1 MVAEYEPRQAARWAQ
16 MLQGILKPTW
26 TSSLSFEIDLRAWEL
41 SLRRYEDAA
50 NVLVRPDQVCSDG
63 T

>member
-1 MVAEYEPRQAARWAQ
+1 

-41 SLRRYEDAA
+41 SLKRYEEAA
-50 NVLVRPDQVCSDG
+50 NVLIPDIIKCAVMAQHAPKAIK
-63 T
+63 TFLRM